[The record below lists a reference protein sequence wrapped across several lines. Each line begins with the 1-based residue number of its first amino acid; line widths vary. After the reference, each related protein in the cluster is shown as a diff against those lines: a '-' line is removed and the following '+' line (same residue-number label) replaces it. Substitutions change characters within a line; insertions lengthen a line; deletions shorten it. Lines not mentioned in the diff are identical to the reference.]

1 MQVGNDRNPWFALQ
15 VHARRE
21 KTVAD
26 LLRFRGCDPFLPL
39 HMERRRWSDRVK
51 KVEAPLFPGYLFCRL
66 SDRNQAAALFTH
78 GVIRILG
85 SGCNPIPVEEDE
97 MAAIHRLTQAGVSSS
112 PWPFLQVGK
121 KVRVEQGSLQGLE
134 GILVDCKGQHRLV
147 ISVTLLQRSLA
158 LEVERDWVS
167 LVN

>member
-1 MQVGNDRNPWFALQ
+1 MQVGSDRNPWFALQ
-15 VHARRE
+15 VHTRRE
-21 KTVAD
+21 RTVAD

-39 HMERRRWSDRVK
+39 YMERRRWSDRMK

-66 SDRNQAAALFTH
+66 SDRSQAAALFTH

-85 SGCNPIPVEEDE
+85 TGNRPIPVEEGE
-97 MAAIHRLTQAGVSSS
+97 VAAIHRLTQAGVSST

-121 KVRVEQGSLQGLE
+121 KVRVAQGSLQGLE
-134 GILVDCKGQHRLV
+134 GILVDCKGQQRLV
-147 ISVTLLQRSLA
+147 ISVTLLQRSVA